1 MNIKSFKY
9 NEVGLN
15 RFFGTLEAKV
25 MELLWEAEEM
35 SIKDVQTR
43 LEQNKP
49 VNFNTVMTVMNRLVD
64 KGILV
69 KRSQARLS
77 LYRPNQSKERF
88 IEEQSKKLTENLYE
102 EFGGLVL
109 NHMIDV
115 LKDVDQDLLHELEL
129 KIQRLKRNSE

>member
-25 MELLWEAEEM
+25 MELLWEADEM
-35 SIKDVQTR
+35 SIKDVQAK
-43 LEQNKP
+43 LERNKP

-69 KRSQARLS
+69 KRTQARLS
-77 LYRPNQSKERF
+77 LYRPNQSKMRF
-88 IEEQSKKLTENLYE
+88 IDEQSKRLTENLFE
-102 EFGGLVL
+102 EFGGLVV

-115 LKDVDQDLLHELEL
+115 LKDVDQELLDELEL
-129 KIQRLKRNSE
+129 KIQQLKRNPQ

>member
-1 MNIKSFKY
+1 
-9 NEVGLN
+9 
-15 RFFGTLEAKV
+15 
-25 MELLWEAEEM
+25 MELLWDAEEM

-43 LEQNKP
+43 LEQSKP

-88 IEEQSKKLTENLYE
+88 IEEQSKRLTENLYE